1 MYGMKLLDKL
11 KIDDVVG
18 AIPAHLIAGIWGTI
32 IVPFTNTDTSYG
44 IQIIGILAFGVFTVV
59 TTSIVWTIL
68 KMSIGIR
75 ASEEDEEYGLDVTE
89 TGTSGYPEYVSKK

>member
-75 ASEEDEEYGLDVTE
+75 ASEEDEEYGLDITE